1 MRIVLKISFA
11 TLCFKHSK
19 TGNLQAVYGTK
30 MGGMGTK
37 VLINIPPFKKDRLAK
52 VLCGWLCCCLL
63 TRESTQGENCQFQTV
78 TNAKLVENA
87 GQMMLYRV
95 AAETEPLGDRLVRFA
110 VDNRRNNLKL
120 A

>member
-1 MRIVLKISFA
+1 MAQRWGS
-11 TLCFKHSK
+11 
-19 TGNLQAVYGTK
+19 G
-30 MGGMGTK
+30 GTK
-37 VLINIPPFKKDRLAK
+37 VLNKIPPFKKDRLAK
-52 VLCGWLCCCLL
+52 VLCGRLCCCLL
-63 TRESTQGENCQFQTV
+63 TRENTQGENCQFQAV

-110 VDNRRNNLKL
+110 VDNRRNDLKL